1 MSVRKT
7 ILLSLV
13 ASFLLPFAGCSGCS
27 ETEAK
32 ARLPE
37 AKKASVE
44 KGATQSAQPAGTG
57 TPAPEEALL
66 AQVFTGTTEAH
77 RRSVIAPS
85 FGAIVKKVFV
95 REGDFVKKG
104 DPLVKL
110 DTSDM
115 ALAKK
120 QASAAIEAAQANH
133 DLSTLDWDRMKPLFE
148 SGSIPKSQ
156 WDMIDAKLKAAKAGL
171 AQAKVAM
178 DSANKQLGDSTIR
191 APYAGL
197 IVKKMVSEGERVTT
211 MPPSALV
218 VLEEIDI
225 LDLRIKVSE
234 TQMSRF
240 TVGQELSIHFSAV
253 DKDVTA
259 VVSTIVASVD
269 PMTRTFPVIVQIDNA
284 DHVLRPGMFAEVR
297 LAQADEGN
305 ASEAAP

>member
-95 REGDFVKKG
+95 REG
-104 DPLVKL
+104 
-110 DTSDM
+110 
-115 ALAKK
+115 
-120 QASAAIEAAQANH
+120 
-133 DLSTLDWDRMKPLFE
+133 DWDRMKPLFE